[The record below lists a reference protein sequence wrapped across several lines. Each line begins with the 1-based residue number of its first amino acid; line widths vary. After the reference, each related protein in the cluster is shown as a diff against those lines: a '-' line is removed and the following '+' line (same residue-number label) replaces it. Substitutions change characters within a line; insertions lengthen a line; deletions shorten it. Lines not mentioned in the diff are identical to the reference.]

1 MLKEVLKT
9 EPLLLRVI
17 YTSFNETILIF
28 TIKGGITMKKVFIS
42 VGMRCR
48 KEIDVRL
55 DIDRANHTIYE
66 MFGRDVETLD
76 NWSCVGP
83 DNAGRLWY
91 LGEAIKKLGD
101 CDACYFVKGWQKH
114 KGCKAEYEIC
124 KLYGIEII
132 EES

>member
-1 MLKEVLKT
+1 
-9 EPLLLRVI
+9 
-17 YTSFNETILIF
+17 
-28 TIKGGITMKKVFIS
+28 MKKIFIS

-48 KEIDVRL
+48 KEVDVRL